1 MLLVIALTKFRMTQS
16 YDYSI
21 RIGMDNDDNNY
32 YIEMHRDN
40 NLGFWFKVLVRPA
53 LKIIV
58 IIIKKNQDIKNKNL
72 KHLLLTN

>member
-1 MLLVIALTKFRMTQS
+1 MT
-16 YDYSI
+16 I
-21 RIGMDNDDNNY
+21 NNY